1 MNSLITNVTKV
12 KKRERKITSA
22 CRKETIQ
29 FGNKWKST
37 DLKTTVKSKVACTE
51 ELSEF
56 LSLSLLLL
64 VVFFLLLLLL
74 LLLLLQSN

>member
-29 FGNKWKST
+29 FDNKWKST
-37 DLKTTVKSKVACTE
+37 DLKTTVKCKGACTE

-56 LSLSLLLL
+56 
-64 VVFFLLLLLL
+64 LLLL

>member
-12 KKRERKITSA
+12 KKRERRITSA
-22 CRKETIQ
+22 CGKETIQ
-29 FGNKWKST
+29 FGNKWKSR